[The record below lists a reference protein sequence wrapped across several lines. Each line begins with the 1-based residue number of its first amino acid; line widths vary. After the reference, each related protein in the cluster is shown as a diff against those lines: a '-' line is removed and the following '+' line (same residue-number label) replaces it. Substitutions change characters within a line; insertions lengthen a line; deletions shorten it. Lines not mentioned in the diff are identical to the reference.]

1 MNSLTYYFS
10 NLTLF
15 HFLIIYKNIIQSDN
29 KNDHIHFYIDR
40 SFGGRVITYFVKL
53 LWGIK
58 FKKLQFELRHIQDEN
73 GELVRLRIHR
83 KDLFEIQEKITQS
96 NEYKTLYNKTCG
108 NGRVTDYIKKGLL
121 DGYINSKNDTYPK
134 ILYLIN
140 VVSMLKDKNEHIP
153 CIFVINKM
161 HWEKQ
166 LIEYA
171 KNLNIE
177 LEFSNMSWAN
187 FDFKNNFKD
196 FIRRY
201 PKAFVFIRGLISI
214 NSISKTKKSNIN
226 KLYLEG
232 RGNLNFNN
240 KGHVSDFFL
249 LNHSE
254 LLPEW
259 IAYKYG
265 NKEDKKL
272 LDKHGIYP
280 VSNFTKFYPNSK
292 QKEEIPNSIINS
304 PMRLDNKL
312 IESKFVKY
320 LSDRSYWNSF
330 FNYHNIKVHLTWF
343 DNNADHMAIADA
355 IKDVGGIAAM
365 WQTSF
370 YGFRNFEC
378 TTNTDIMF
386 LHSKFDSEINISAGS
401 KNKYNIITGLF
412 SNDNIPLLQI
422 EAQKIR
428 KKLLLSGAQK
438 IVCVMDENSADDPR
452 WHTGHELQREN
463 YRFVLEKVME
473 TPWLGVVFKPK
484 KSNTLCRRLGSV
496 NNLLS
501 VAKKTG
507 RCIVL
512 ETSGK
517 HVSNVPAI
525 LGGLVADV
533 TIHGHLSAGTAALEC
548 ALLRKPTLLVDR
560 EGALFSK
567 LYELPRGDVVFNNWS
582 DTIDALMDYFKTN
595 NQTTSFGN
603 WSEIIK
609 ELDPF
614 NDNYA
619 TYRMSSYLSFLLAG
633 LKDGFRR
640 DTIMENAAQK
650 YADRWGADKIYD

>member
-1 MNSLTYYFS
+1 MVQ
-10 NLTLF
+10 
-15 HFLIIYKNIIQSDN
+15 FLLN
-29 KNDHIHFYIDR
+29 F
-40 SFGGRVITYFVKL
+40 F
-53 LWGIK
+53 WGLK
-58 FKKLQFELRHIQDEN
+58 FNRLQFELRHIQDEN

-177 LEFSNMSWAN
+177 LEFSNMSWTN

-292 QKEEIPNSIINS
+292 QKKAIPNSIINS

-330 FNYHNIKVHLTWF
+330 FNYHNIKVHLTWY
-343 DNNADHMAIADA
+343 DNNEDHMAIADA

-412 SNDNIPLLQI
+412 SNDNLPLLQI

-428 KKLLLSGAQK
+428 NKLLSSGAQN

-463 YRFVLEKVME
+463 YKFVLEKMLE

-484 KSNTLCRRLGSV
+484 KSNTLCRRLGWV
-496 NNLLS
+496 NNLLNE
-501 VAKKTG
+501 AKKTG

-512 ETSGK
+512 DNSGK
-517 HVSNVPAI
+517 HVSTVPAI

-560 EGALFSK
+560 EGAPFSK
-567 LYELPRGDVVFNNWS
+567 LYELPKDYVVFNNWP
-582 DTIDALMDYFKTN
+582 DTIKALIDYFETGKIDPE
-595 NQTTSFGN
+595 FGN
-603 WSEIIK
+603 WSKFIK
-609 ELDPF
+609 EFDPF
-614 NDNYA
+614 NNNKGI
-619 TYRMSSYLSFLLAG
+619 YRMSSYMNNLLKGFQKG
-633 LKDGFRR
+633 LDREL
-640 DTIMENAAQK
+640 IMSDAAQQ
-650 YADRWGADKIYD
+650 YADRWGLDKVISA

>member
-1 MNSLTYYFS
+1 MNSFTYYLL
-10 NLTLF
+10 NLTF
-15 HFLIIYKNIIQSDN
+15 IKFFTIYKNIIKSGS
-29 KNDHIHFYIDR
+29 KNDHVHFYINR
-40 SFGGRVITYFVKL
+40 SFGGQVTQFVVKIFWGVKFEKL
-53 LWGIK
+53 H
-58 FKKLQFELRHIQDEN
+58 FELRHIQDQN

-83 KDLFEIQEKITQS
+83 EDLYEFQEKIIQS
-96 NEYKTLYNKTCG
+96 KDYKAIYKNSWK
-108 NGRVTDYIKKGLL
+108 NGRVSDYIEKGLL
-121 DGYINSKNDTYPK
+121 EGYINSKIDTYPK

-140 VVSMLKDKNEHIP
+140 VVSMHSKKSGNNPCALILNKQPWKD
-153 CIFVINKM
+153 
-161 HWEKQ
+161 Q
-166 LIEYA
+166 LVEYA
-171 KNLNIE
+171 KNLNVE
-177 LEFSNMSWAN
+177 LKFSNMSWTS
-187 FDFKNNFKD
+187 FDLKNIIINL
-196 FIRRY
+196 IRKKPRLY
-201 PKAFVFIRGLISI
+201 VFVKGIF
-214 NSISKTKKSNIN
+214 NYKFTSKTKKTDLFKI
-226 KLYLEG
+226 YLEG

-240 KGHVSDFFL
+240 NGHVSDLFL

-254 LLPEW
+254 LLPES
-259 IAYKYG
+259 IAYKYSR
-265 NKEDKKL
+265 KIDKNL
-272 LDKHGIYP
+272 LDKHGIYSLNGFAKYYP
-280 VSNFTKFYPNSK
+280 KLKRENPIDIAKRSGNKTIDSNLN
-292 QKEEIPNSIINS
+292 
-304 PMRLDNKL
+304 
-312 IESKFVKY
+312 KY
-320 LSDRSYWNSF
+320 LSDKSYWYSLF
-330 FNYHNIKVHLTWF
+330 ARHNIKIHLTWY

-370 YGFRNFEC
+370 YGFKNFEC
-378 TTNTDIMF
+378 KTNTDVMF
-386 LHSKFDSEINISAGS
+386 LFSKFDSDINISAGS

-412 SNDNIPLLQI
+412 SNDNVPLLQI
-422 EAQKIR
+422 EAQNIR
-428 KKLLLSGAQK
+428 NKLLSSGAQK
-438 IVCVMDENSADDPR
+438 IVCVMDENSADDLR

-463 YRFVLEKVME
+463 YSYILEKVLE
-473 TPWLGVVFKPK
+473 IPWLGVVFKPK
-484 KSNTLCRRLGSV
+484 KSNTLRRRLGLV
-496 NNLLS
+496 NNLLRE
-501 VAKKTG
+501 AEKTG

-512 ETSGK
+512 DNSGK
-517 HVSNVPAI
+517 HVSTVPAI

-560 EGALFSK
+560 EGAPFSK

-650 YADRWGADKIYD
+650 YADRWGVDKIYD